1 MYSMKESGNNREKEK
16 LCRKIRE
23 TAAERCGK
31 FTPKRN
37 KCQETK
43 NVKAQELTNN
53 GRSHKTVYLG
63 WLHSIKAKGKYKSV
77 RLANGGG
84 VCKVKFHYQGN
95 MEKVLYTAKQ
105 IFFPNIQNSFRT
117 LTPVSAKLGNFQG
130 EPITECAISIQNYIK
145 KHYISKTRLHL
156 LTSVKSPQEII

>member
-31 FTPKRN
+31 FTPNRN

-63 WLHSIKAKGKYKSV
+63 WLHSIKAKGKYKS
-77 RLANGGG
+77 AN
-84 VCKVKFHYQGN
+84 Q
-95 MEKVLYTAKQ
+95 
-105 IFFPNIQNSFRT
+105 
-117 LTPVSAKLGNFQG
+117 
-130 EPITECAISIQNYIK
+130 
-145 KHYISKTRLHL
+145 
-156 LTSVKSPQEII
+156 